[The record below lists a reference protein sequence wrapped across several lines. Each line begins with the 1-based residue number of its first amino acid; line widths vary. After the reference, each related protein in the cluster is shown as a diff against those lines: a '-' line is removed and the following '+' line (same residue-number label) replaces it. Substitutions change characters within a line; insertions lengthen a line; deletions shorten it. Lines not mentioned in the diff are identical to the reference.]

1 MLSKTDL
8 EKKFT
13 VEECLKE
20 GLVRFLVM
28 CLTLMIDSNY
38 DLHLHTNQIQIISWR
53 SVVPIWFHTSTGMT
67 EFLSAF
73 SCAFI

>member
-8 EKKFT
+8 EKKLT

-20 GLVRFLVM
+20 GLVGFLVM

-38 DLHLHTNQIQIISWR
+38 DPHLHMNQIEIISWR
-53 SVVPIWFHTSTGMT
+53 SVVLI
-67 EFLSAF
+67 
-73 SCAFI
+73 